1 MKLLKNR
8 AFAALVLIAAI
19 ALSTVWGL
27 AKAPKVEVPQ
37 GGAPL
42 NENLSTAGFDWLIVD
57 EANVLSN
64 KTENTLSIYNA
75 NWDKLTGS
83 VMAVVTTRD
92 AGAYGTDIED
102 AAWNWAGELQLGE
115 NDAILFIDAGRT
127 DAWLLSSGRFA
138 DRFNGAEGQ
147 YVRSCL
153 SGPAASGKWDEGVIA
168 LFAETHLL
176 FDVQSSSGIGSLI
189 VSFLPVIVLL
199 LYLIKI

>member
-19 ALSTVWGL
+19 ALSSLWGL
-27 AKAPKVEVPQ
+27 SRKPAVEVLG

-42 NENLSTAGFDWLIVD
+42 NENLSTAEFDWLIVD

-102 AAWNWAGELQLGE
+102 VAWNWAGELQLGE
-115 NDAILFIDAGRT
+115 NDAILFIDAGQT

-138 DRFNGAEGQ
+138 DRFNNAEGQ

-176 FDVQSSSGIGSLI
+176 FDVQS
-189 VSFLPVIVLL
+189 LPLL
-199 LYLIKI
+199 HI